1 MSWISTPKRVDCAWH
16 KTAIFSSFA
25 TVMATFAYLFS
36 MYSHR
41 MQWAFY
47 TAAPRMLKNRFYNRH
62 LTRETPTIKN
72 NVFTVQLFNNWKDD
86 IISADWDCTLLSSA
100 PAFNTRRKMKNIIFW
115 NYGFSWRVCTRLVS
129 CACTWYFLQVVIAL
143 CVTHTQVRLDIPVL
157 AYFRNTRLRR
167 VYIGNY
173 PFRYLLPECQ
183 LRLVYDL
190 FVTAVVVAVP
200 LSCNGCCLSIVVSP
214 QMRRATGFRNL
225 YRPFEHWGLCFMS
238 YPYRTSTV

>member
-1 MSWISTPKRVDCAWH
+1 
-16 KTAIFSSFA
+16 
-25 TVMATFAYLFS
+25 MATFAYLFS

-47 TAAPRMLKNRFYNRH
+47 AAAPRMLESRFVINVWRVKRH
-62 LTRETPTIKN
+62 GKN
-72 NVFTVQLFNNWKDD
+72 NVFTVQLFNSCKDD

-100 PAFNTRRKMKNIIFW
+100 PAFNTKRKMKTSFFW

-129 CACTWYFLQVVIAL
+129 CASTWYFLQVVIAL

-157 AYFRNTRLRR
+157 AYFRNTRLHR

-173 PFRYLLPECQ
+173 PFRHLLPECQ

-200 LSCNGCCLSIVVSP
+200 LSCIGHCLSIVVSS
-214 QMRRATGFRNL
+214 QMREETGFRS
-225 YRPFEHWGLCFMS
+225 P
-238 YPYRTSTV
+238 